1 MQHVRVRPFAAGVQ
15 GRSNDTACGWTPLG
29 HAPRRAPHR
38 APTASGG
45 TAGTVHPAEIVF
57 DETTSI
63 LIVTGSIGTL

>member
-29 HAPRRAPHR
+29 HAPRRVSTIHR
-38 APTASGG
+38 QAI
-45 TAGTVHPAEIVF
+45 EIVF
-57 DETTSI
+57 DEMTSI